1 MESTKSP
8 SVELL
13 GQQQPR
19 LKVTPT
25 AAAHDAAD
33 VIEMLACYGLV
44 LDPWQQMALQC
55 GLRLG
60 DDGRWA
66 ADTVAICAP
75 RQSGK
80 GCLIEARA
88 LSGVMLFGEHTVAVS
103 AHEARTTRLSFER
116 VLAYLES
123 YDDLR
128 RRVRS
133 VQRWVGRE
141 QIRLQDGSLIVF
153 PARSRGALR
162 GYTVDSL
169 ILDEAQYLTNALFE
183 AVLPTLSARPRM
195 QTRHLGTV
203 PTHLG
208 DGEVFGRLRAAALA
222 DSGDGRL
229 CYLEWS
235 ADPGCDLDDR
245 EQWAQANPVLGR
257 RISVDAVAAERREL
271 SAEGFARERLGLWPV
286 DRLEHVFPLEV
297 WTALAA
303 QGPLDGTPPS
313 ALAVDASP
321 GRLLAVAGAWAL
333 DDSVLHVELLATDY
347 VADPLQAL
355 QWVVVMWV
363 ILSSRCLGC
372 AGVEP
377 VEQAVEDFLAA
388 DLALAGGVV
397 ALPLQGGSEL
407 DGGDEEAAGFADRLE
422 VAVHVDRSSA
432 VAVAEHASVHL
443 GAELAHL
450 PAFVVGGELAGLA
463 VEGLD
468 FLGDG
473 EVFVG
478 DGLVGD
484 TGVNHCHG

>member
-1 MESTKSP
+1 MVLTRSP
-8 SVELL
+8 SGELL
-13 GQQQPR
+13 GQQEPR

-25 AAAHDAAD
+25 AAADDAAD
-33 VIEMLACYGLV
+33 VIEMCACYGLV
-44 LDPWQQMALQC
+44 LDPWQQTALQC
-55 GLRLG
+55 GLRLSG
-60 DDGRWA
+60 DGRWA
-66 ADTVAICAP
+66 ADTVAVCAP

-88 LSGVMLFGEHTVAVS
+88 LSGVMLFGERTVAVS

-162 GYTVDSL
+162 GYTCDSL
-169 ILDEAQYLTNALFE
+169 ILDECQYLTDAQHE
-183 AVLPTLSARPRM
+183 AVLPTLSARPNTQEWM
-195 QTRHLGTV
+195 LGTV

-245 EQWAQANPVLGR
+245 EQWARANPALGR

-303 QGPLDGTPPS
+303 QGPPDGTPPS

-321 GRLLAVAGAWAL
+321 DRVLAVAGAWAL
-333 DDSVLHVELLATDY
+333 DDSVLHVELLATDC

-355 QWVVVMWV
+355 QWVVERAGRRIPVV
-363 ILSSRCLGC
+363 IDGASPAASMIPALHAQKCMVITTT
-372 AGVEP
+372 AGDM
-377 VEQAVEDFLAA
+377 AKACGGFL
-388 DLALAGGVV
+388 DDVLAGRLTH
-397 ALPLQGGSEL
+397 AEQPQL
-407 DGGDEEAAGFADRLE
+407 DA
-422 VAVHVDRSSA
+422 
-432 VAVAEHASVHL
+432 
-443 GAELAHL
+443 
-450 PAFVVGGELAGLA
+450 A
-463 VEGLD
+463 VEGARRRPIGQAGAFGWD
-468 FLGDG
+468 RRDG
-473 EVFVG
+473 TVFVAP
-478 DGLVGD
+478 LVASTLARFGAVTAGRRK
-484 TGVNHCHG
+484 TGAACFV

>member
-1 MESTKSP
+1 MESTRSP

-25 AAAHDAAD
+25 AAADDAAD

-88 LSGVMLFGEHTVAVS
+88 LRGVMLFGEQTVAVS

-123 YDDLR
+123 FDDLR

-169 ILDEAQYLTNALFE
+169 ILDEA
-183 AVLPTLSARPRM
+183 S
-195 QTRHLGTV
+195 
-203 PTHLG
+203 
-208 DGEVFGRLRAAALA
+208 
-222 DSGDGRL
+222 
-229 CYLEWS
+229 
-235 ADPGCDLDDR
+235 
-245 EQWAQANPVLGR
+245 
-257 RISVDAVAAERREL
+257 I
-271 SAEGFARERLGLWPV
+271 
-286 DRLEHVFPLEV
+286 
-297 WTALAA
+297 
-303 QGPLDGTPPS
+303 
-313 ALAVDASP
+313 
-321 GRLLAVAGAWAL
+321 
-333 DDSVLHVELLATDY
+333 
-347 VADPLQAL
+347 
-355 QWVVVMWV
+355 
-363 ILSSRCLGC
+363 
-372 AGVEP
+372 
-377 VEQAVEDFLAA
+377 
-388 DLALAGGVV
+388 
-397 ALPLQGGSEL
+397 
-407 DGGDEEAAGFADRLE
+407 
-422 VAVHVDRSSA
+422 
-432 VAVAEHASVHL
+432 
-443 GAELAHL
+443 
-450 PAFVVGGELAGLA
+450 
-463 VEGLD
+463 
-468 FLGDG
+468 
-473 EVFVG
+473 
-478 DGLVGD
+478 
-484 TGVNHCHG
+484 